1 MANKNRKNRIR
12 SLCSLKLLY
21 TKCSTK
27 ETISLLISQSIN
39 SFTKKWLWLN
49 RDQSRKENYSQ
60 KTIHFQSVIWRVVDR
75 RSNITASSVEHQ
87 KFQQKFT
94 FTEAFRVN
102 SRKSKQK
109 NKNQGAIHFEIAIWK
124 VIHKSC
130 SNIASFSERLILR
143 EKIRLLKHFRWIV
156 GNHHKNVLIDIAVS
170 LAKHR
175 TFQDEMTFRQAF
187 SVKSYKSK

>member
-1 MANKNRKNRIR
+1 MQFEIAIYKVLHERNNITAN
-12 SLCSLKLLY
+12 
-21 TKCSTK
+21 
-27 ETISLLISQSIN
+27 
-39 SFTKKWLWLN
+39 FTEYQQLHEKMTFTQALWLN

-143 EKIRLLKHFRWIV
+143 EKIRLLKHFR
-156 GNHHKNVLIDIAVS
+156 
-170 LAKHR
+170 
-175 TFQDEMTFRQAF
+175 
-187 SVKSYKSK
+187 